1 MVRNSEMKPV
11 KVQFLSQ
18 EKREK
23 IYIDEEIVY
32 NLAELK

>member
-23 IYIDEEIVY
+23 IYKGEEIVH
-32 NLAELK
+32 NLTELK